1 MDFVTNPEKLIEAFG
16 TFATIGII
24 LVVFAESGLFFGFF
38 LPGDSLL
45 VTAGVL
51 AAKGGEPHLS
61 LPVVIVG
68 VVVAAI
74 TGDQVGY
81 GFGRRVG
88 PALFR
93 RPDSRLFKQEHV
105 EKARVFFAE
114 HGPKAIVLARFVP
127 FVRTF
132 TPIVAGV
139 GRMHYPTFMAF
150 NVVGGLLWG
159 VGLTMVGYLLGEAF
173 NVDRYLLPIILVIVL
188 VSFLPVIREGW
199 KARRARREPDPE
211 ESTRT

>member
-1 MDFVTNPEKLIEAFG
+1 MDFITNPEKLIEAFG
-16 TFATIGII
+16 TFATIGIV
-24 LVVFAESGLFFGFF
+24 LVVFAESGLLFGFF

-61 LPVVIVG
+61 LPVIIVG
-68 VVVAAI
+68 VVIAAI
-74 TGDQVGY
+74 SGDQVGY
-81 GFGRRVG
+81 AFGRKVG

-93 RPDSRLFKQEHV
+93 KPDSRFFKQEHV
-105 EKARVFFAE
+105 ERTRVFFAE

-139 GRMHYPTFMAF
+139 GRMHYPTFMTY
-150 NVVGGLLWG
+150 NVVGGALWG
-159 VGLTMVGYLLGEAF
+159 TGVTTIGYVLGEAF
-173 NVDRYLLPIILVIVL
+173 NVDRYLLPIILVIVGFSL
-188 VSFLPVIREGW
+188 LPVIRE
-199 KARRARREPDPE
+199 ALRARKVR
-211 ESTRT
+211 

>member
-1 MDFVTNPEKLIEAFG
+1 VEFLTHPDKLIEAFG

-61 LPVVIVG
+61 LPVILVG
-68 VVVAAI
+68 VVLAAI
-74 TGDQVGY
+74 SGDQVGY
-81 GFGRRVG
+81 AFGRKVG
-88 PALFR
+88 PSLFR
-93 RPDSRLFKQEHV
+93 RPNSRFFKQEHV
-105 EKARVFFAE
+105 EKARLFFAD

-132 TPIVAGV
+132 TPIIAGV
-139 GRMHYPTFMAF
+139 GRMHYPTFMVY
-150 NVVGGLLWG
+150 NVLGGLLWG
-159 VGLTMVGYLLGEAF
+159 VGLTMLGYVLGEAF
-173 NVDRYLLPIILVIVL
+173 NVDRYLLPIIGGVIL
-188 VSFLPVIREGW
+188 VSLLPVLRE
-199 KARRARREPDPE
+199 ALRARKAG
-211 ESTRT
+211 

>member
-24 LVVFAESGLFFGFF
+24 LVVFAESGLLFGFF

-51 AAKGGEPHLS
+51 AAKGGEPHVS

-68 VVVAAI
+68 VVTAAI
-74 TGDQVGY
+74 AGDQVGY
-81 GFGRRVG
+81 AFGRKVG

-93 RPDSRLFKQEHV
+93 RPDSRFFKQEHV
-105 EKARVFFAE
+105 EKTRVFFAE

-132 TPIVAGV
+132 TPVVAGV
-139 GRMHYPTFMAF
+139 GRMHYPTFMVY
-150 NVVGGLLWG
+150 NVLGGVLWG
-159 VGLTMVGYLLGEAF
+159 AGVTTLGYALGEAF
-173 NVDRYLLPIILVIVL
+173 NVDRYLLPIIGVIIL
-188 VSFLPVIREGW
+188 VSLLPVLRE
-199 KARRARREPDPE
+199 ARRARR
-211 ESTRT
+211 R

>member
-1 MDFVTNPEKLIEAFG
+1 VENLLEFVTRPEKLIEAFG

-24 LVVFAESGLFFGFF
+24 LVVFAESGLLFGFF

-51 AAKGGEPHLS
+51 AARGGEPHIS
-61 LPVVIVG
+61 LPVILVGIVL
-68 VVVAAI
+68 AAI
-74 TGDQVGY
+74 SGDQVGY
-81 GFGRRVG
+81 AFGRKVG

-93 RPDSRLFKQEHV
+93 RPDSRFFKQEHL
-105 EKARVFFAE
+105 EKARLFFAG

-139 GRMHYPTFMAF
+139 GRMHYPTFMVY
-150 NVVGGLLWG
+150 NVLGGLLWG
-159 VGLTMVGYLLGEAF
+159 VGVTMIGYVLGEAF
-173 NVDRYLLPIILVIVL
+173 DVDKYLLPIIGGVIL
-188 VSFLPVIREGW
+188 VSLLPVLRE
-199 KARRARREPDPE
+199 ALRARRER
-211 ESTRT
+211 SRSGA

>member
-1 MDFVTNPEKLIEAFG
+1 MEYLTHPDKLIEAFG
-16 TFATIGII
+16 AFATIGII
-24 LVVFAESGLFFGFF
+24 LVVFAESGLLFGFF

-61 LPVVIVG
+61 LPVILVG
-68 VVVAAI
+68 VVLAAI

-81 GFGRRVG
+81 AFGRKVG

-93 RPDSRLFKQEHV
+93 RPNSRFFKQEHV
-105 EKARVFFAE
+105 EKTRLFFAD

-127 FVRTF
+127 FIRTF

-139 GRMHYPTFMAF
+139 GRMHYPTFMVY
-150 NVVGGLLWG
+150 NVLGGVLWG
-159 VGLTMVGYLLGEAF
+159 TGLTMLGYALGEAF
-173 NVDRYLLPIILVIVL
+173 NVDRYLLPIIGVVVL
-188 VSFLPVIREGW
+188 VSLLPVLREAVR
-199 KARRARREPDPE
+199 ARRAQ
-211 ESTRT
+211 

>member
-1 MDFVTNPEKLIEAFG
+1 MEFLTNPEKLIEAFG

-24 LVVFAESGLFFGFF
+24 LVVFAESGLLFGFF

-61 LPVVIVG
+61 LPVILVGIVL
-68 VVVAAI
+68 AAI
-74 TGDQVGY
+74 SGDQVGY
-81 GFGRRVG
+81 AFGRKVG

-93 RPDSRLFKQEHV
+93 RPDSRFFKQEHV
-105 EKARVFFAE
+105 EKARLFFAD

-139 GRMHYPTFMAF
+139 GRMHYPTFMVY
-150 NVVGGLLWG
+150 NVLGGLLWG
-159 VGLTMVGYLLGEAF
+159 VGVTMIGFVLGEAF
-173 NVDRYLLPIILVIVL
+173 DVDRYLLPIIGGVIL
-188 VSFLPVIREGW
+188 VSLLPVLRE
-199 KARRARREPDPE
+199 ALRARR
-211 ESTRT
+211 SQKT

>member
-1 MDFVTNPEKLIEAFG
+1 MEFLTHPEKLIEAFG
-16 TFATIGII
+16 AFATIGII
-24 LVVFAESGLFFGFF
+24 LVVFAESGLLVGFF

-61 LPVVIVG
+61 LPVILVG
-68 VVVAAI
+68 VVLAAI

-81 GFGRRVG
+81 AFGRKVG

-93 RPDSRLFKQEHV
+93 RPNSRFFKQEHV
-105 EKARVFFAE
+105 EKTRLFFAD

-127 FVRTF
+127 FIRTF

-139 GRMHYPTFMAF
+139 GRMHYPTFMVY
-150 NVVGGLLWG
+150 NVLGGVLWG
-159 VGLTMVGYLLGEAF
+159 TGLTMLGYALGEAF
-173 NVDRYLLPIILVIVL
+173 NVDRYLLPIIGGVVL
-188 VSFLPVIREGW
+188 VSLLPVLREAVR
-199 KARRARREPDPE
+199 ARRAQ
-211 ESTRT
+211 

>member
-1 MDFVTNPEKLIEAFG
+1 MDSLLNPEKLIEAFG
-16 TFATIGII
+16 AFATIGII
-24 LVVFAESGLFFGFF
+24 LVVFAESGLLFGFF

-68 VVVAAI
+68 VVLAAI

-81 GFGRRVG
+81 GFGRKAG

-93 RPDSRLFKQEHV
+93 RPDSRFFKQEHV
-105 EKARVFFAE
+105 EKTRAFFAE

-139 GRMHYPTFMAF
+139 GRMHYPTFMAY
-150 NVVGGLLWG
+150 NVIGGVLWG
-159 VGLTMVGYLLGEAF
+159 AGLTTLGFVLGEAF
-173 NVDRYLLPIILVIVL
+173 DVDRYLLPIIAVIVV
-188 VSFLPVIREGW
+188 VSLLPVARE
-199 KARRARREPDPE
+199 ARRARRR
-211 ESTRT
+211 STKR

>member
-1 MDFVTNPEKLIEAFG
+1 VEFLTHPEKLIEAFG
-16 TFATIGII
+16 AFATIGII
-24 LVVFAESGLFFGFF
+24 LIVFAESGLLFGFF

-61 LPVVIVG
+61 LPVIIVG
-68 VVVAAI
+68 VVLAAI

-81 GFGRRVG
+81 AFGRRVG

-93 RPDSRLFKQEHV
+93 KPNSRFFKQEHV
-105 EKARVFFAE
+105 EKARLFFAD

-139 GRMHYPTFMAF
+139 GRMHYPTFMVY
-150 NVVGGLLWG
+150 NVLGGVLWG
-159 VGLTMVGYLLGEAF
+159 TGLIMLGYALGEAF
-173 NVDRYLLPIILVIVL
+173 NVDRYLLPIIGGVVL
-188 VSFLPVIREGW
+188 VSLLPVLREAVR
-199 KARRARREPDPE
+199 ARRAQ
-211 ESTRT
+211 